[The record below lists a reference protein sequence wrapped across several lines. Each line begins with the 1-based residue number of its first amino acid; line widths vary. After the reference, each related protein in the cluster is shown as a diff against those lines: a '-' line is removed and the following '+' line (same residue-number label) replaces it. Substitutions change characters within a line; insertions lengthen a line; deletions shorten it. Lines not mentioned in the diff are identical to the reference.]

1 MMTMI
6 KRNVFESYTGIFEE
20 YDKRRREQEF
30 KLLKDVYKYQFGI
43 DNVYED
49 CFEIPV
55 FDKDKRKVFAIEIKN
70 TKEDFR
76 VSIYFKNSSVLMEYY
91 NEYGEYIDCAL
102 TLNGVYVVMNSFIES
117 MHEFL
122 GASELFFTE
131 ITEDEDAKL
140 FHETEGSYKKLERG
154 IY

>member
-1 MMTMI
+1 M
-6 KRNVFESYTGIFEE
+6 KRNVFERYTTIFER
-20 YDKRRREQEF
+20 YDKLRREQEF

-49 CFEIPV
+49 SFKIPV

-70 TKEDFR
+70 TKKDFR
-76 VSIYFKNSSVLMEYY
+76 VSIYFKNSSVLMAY
-91 NEYGEYIDCAL
+91 NKAYGEYIKYAL
-102 TLNGVYVVMNSFIES
+102 TLNEVYSVINRFIES

-122 GASELFFTE
+122 GTSELYFTDFK
-131 ITEDEDAKL
+131 ITESNEL
-140 FHETEGSYKKLERG
+140 FQETKESYKKLERG

>member
-1 MMTMI
+1 M
-6 KRNVFESYTGIFEE
+6 KRNMLERYTTIFKQ

-55 FDKDKRKVFAIEIKN
+55 FDKDERKVFAIKIKN

-76 VSIYFKNSSVLMEYY
+76 VSIYFKNSSLLMAY
-91 NEYGEYIDCAL
+91 NKKYGEYIEYAL
-102 TLNGVYVVMNSFIES
+102 TLNEVHIVMNRFIES